1 MLGDKVSKPFK
12 TRSVNA
18 TASPIARFVGEVAA
32 AHVQRAIDRERMDP
46 VTRAFAENQERIVEE
61 QRNVAKF
68 DEAVEIIREIRR
80 RQGNPNGNHVCR
92 TFSVLPLDIRH
103 SLHGEY
109 AEATEAVLRERG
121 LPV

>member
-1 MLGDKVSKPFK
+1 MLGGKLSKVFK
-12 TRSVNA
+12 TRSA
-18 TASPIARFVGEVAA
+18 SSTASPIARFVGAVAA
-32 AHVQRAIDRERMDP
+32 ANVRRAIDRERMDP
-46 VTRAFAENQERIVEE
+46 VARAFAENEDRIAAD
-61 QRNVAKF
+61 QRNAATLA
-68 DEAVEIIREIRR
+68 EAIEIIRELRR
-80 RQGNPNGNHVCR
+80 RQGNPNGNDRCR